1 MIRVHVA
8 AEKSISSAMED
19 KNVGKKLELHWIS
32 WWGYEEVFGEEIEMK
47 YILRN
52 RDFFTFET
60 QNRGIIFYNMQV
72 DYSKLWAR
80 YKEMGHKN
88 KTDLIEM
95 AGIST
100 NILAKLTKGEFI
112 SMDSIQRIC
121 KALNCDVGDICVI
134 NKVED

>member
-1 MIRVHVA
+1 M
-8 AEKSISSAMED
+8 
-19 KNVGKKLELHWIS
+19 KN
-32 WWGYEEVFGEEIEMK
+32 
-47 YILRN
+47 ILRN
-52 RDFFTFET
+52 RDFFIFKT
-60 QNRGIIFYNMQV
+60 QNRGIIIYNMQV
-72 DYSKLWAR
+72 DYTKLWAR

-134 NKVED
+134 DKVED

>member
-1 MIRVHVA
+1 MR
-8 AEKSISSAMED
+8 KF
-19 KNVGKKLELHWIS
+19 
-32 WWGYEEVFGEEIEMK
+32 YGEEIEMK
-47 YILRN
+47 NILRN
-52 RDFFTFET
+52 RDIFTFKT
-60 QNRGIIFYNMQV
+60 QRCGIIFYNMQV

-134 NKVED
+134 NKVEGDS